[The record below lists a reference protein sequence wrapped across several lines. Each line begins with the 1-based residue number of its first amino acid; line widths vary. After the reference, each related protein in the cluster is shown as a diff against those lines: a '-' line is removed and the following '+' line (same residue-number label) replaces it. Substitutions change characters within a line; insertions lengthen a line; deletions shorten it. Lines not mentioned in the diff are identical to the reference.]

1 MVSTMNK
8 TGRELVLALLELRRS
23 LQILGGMLL
32 GLTLMLFFVSGHLL
46 EVVQAHLHAQLYFFS
61 IAGPFLSHVKL
72 SFCGALYLLMP
83 FVLNLIW
90 RILTRPFQV
99 SAFQRFWFVFATCL
113 LFYGGTIFCYML
125 TLPYGIQFLLEF
137 QNENLKAVIS
147 ISRFTNFILIFLLA
161 FGLVFE
167 LPVFMIFTAK
177 VGLLSNKTFKKNR
190 RYAILAIAI
199 LAAVLTP
206 TPDVV
211 NMVLMGLPL
220 YVLYEAG
227 IVLIKLFQLDKKNQ
241 VGKDKEWEGQ

>member
-46 EVVQAHLHAQLYFFS
+46 EVVQAHLHAQLYSFFHCRAVFIS
-61 IAGPFLSHVKL
+61 CKAFLLRSPVPAYAICAQPDLAHFDSPFS
-72 SFCGALYLLMP
+72 SQRIP
-83 FVLNLIW
+83 TVL
-90 RILTRPFQV
+90 V
-99 SAFQRFWFVFATCL
+99 CL
-113 LFYGGTIFCYML
+113 CYPPSFYGGTIFCYML

-177 VGLLSNKTFKKNR
+177 VGLLSNKTSLRK
-190 RYAILAIAI
+190 
-199 LAAVLTP
+199 T
-206 TPDVV
+206 DV
-211 NMVLMGLPL
+211 MQ
-220 YVLYEAG
+220 
-227 IVLIKLFQLDKKNQ
+227 F
-241 VGKDKEWEGQ
+241 